1 VILIALGANL
11 PSSAG
16 APAATLRAALGT
28 LRQRNVTVKDVSP
41 FYKCVAWPDPT
52 NPEFVNAVARLE
64 TTLAP
69 DALLAM
75 LKGTE
80 RAFGRQSAERN
91 APRPLDL
98 DIVDYDGR
106 IENGPPILPH
116 PRLHARAFVLIPLRD
131 IAPLWRH
138 PVSGL
143 SVNLL
148 IESLP
153 RAARALTRLE

>member
-28 LRQRNVTVKDVSP
+28 LRQQNVAVKDVSP
-41 FYKCVAWPDPT
+41 FYRSIAWPDPT
-52 NPEFVNAVARLE
+52 HPEFVNAVARLE

-106 IENGPPILPH
+106 IESGSPILPH
-116 PRLHARAFVLIPLRD
+116 PRLHERAFVLIPLRD
-131 IAPLWRH
+131 IARSWRH

-153 RAARALTRLE
+153 RAARALTGLE